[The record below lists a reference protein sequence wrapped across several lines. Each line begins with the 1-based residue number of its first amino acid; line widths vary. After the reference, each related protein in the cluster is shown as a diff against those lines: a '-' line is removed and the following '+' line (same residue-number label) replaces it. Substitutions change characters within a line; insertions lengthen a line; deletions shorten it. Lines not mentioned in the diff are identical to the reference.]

1 MEEKQN
7 SVDLI
12 KDNEVADM
20 LKINKRAV
28 RYILEKD
35 ETFPRPIIISPRIRR
50 WDRQEVVDW
59 VYNREKVRHEN
70 QKIFNN

>member
-28 RYILEKD
+28 RYILEGGIPAKNID
-35 ETFPRPIIISPRIRR
+35 FGEAQSKFIDGDPAQI
-50 WDRQEVVDW
+50 
-59 VYNREKVRHEN
+59 
-70 QKIFNN
+70 